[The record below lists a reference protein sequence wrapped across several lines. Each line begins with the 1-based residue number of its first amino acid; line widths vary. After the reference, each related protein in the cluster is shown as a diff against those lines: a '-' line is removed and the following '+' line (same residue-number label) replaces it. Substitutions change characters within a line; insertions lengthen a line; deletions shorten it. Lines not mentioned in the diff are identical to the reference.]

1 MCTWSLSRSSYFVA
15 MRQSEMHI
23 YLRQVRKFFQD
34 TKCGMMSGRLKLG
47 LADAISLTTIIQ
59 FPYRALSREPR
70 APDPLG
76 YGNSEL
82 HVDFSRYLTS
92 GDQQGKEKRS
102 TCPTLKPLV
111 TSAAINP
118 PGYHNLLGVF
128 PSS

>member
-1 MCTWSLSRSSYFVA
+1 
-15 MRQSEMHI
+15 
-23 YLRQVRKFFQD
+23 
-34 TKCGMMSGRLKLG
+34 MSGSLKLG
-47 LADAISLTTIIQ
+47 SADAIFLTTIIQ
-59 FPYRALSREPR
+59 LPYRALSRDPR
-70 APDPLG
+70 APDPLE

-82 HVDFSRYLTS
+82 HVDFTRYLTS

-111 TSAAINP
+111 TSAAISP